1 MRKLSLL
8 VAAVVAFNL
17 WVAKAASTRV
27 DFRSSPKGAK
37 VVVDGAVRGQT
48 PLRLFDIAPGD
59 HHATLLLA
67 NHEPAEL
74 FFTLTEG
81 AYSSQYAE
89 LVPLKGLL
97 LIQSEPT
104 GCDISLEGL
113 SLGTTPRLITTLDA
127 GEKYRLLLQK
137 PGFQPRTVE
146 VKFDGRTPLVKKET
160 LILDS
165 GSLQLTSDPDGAS
178 VTVNGILRGKTP
190 LVVRRIPK
198 GRATVTLSLEGYADE
213 TREFSLNAGES
224 QNVFIRMQGLPGTLK
239 LSAVPETAR
248 IYVDDVQQG
257 KGSCILTGLKPGT
270 YTVRAELE
278 GYGTIEKPIVVG
290 NGQTAAEELRLSN
303 IMGSLEVR
311 TVPSGVKVYLDGR
324 YCGLSRSTD
333 PSATLSDL
341 LTIPNVKEGDHT
353 LLAKAEGY
361 AEYSRIIKTE
371 ALKAMPIKILM
382 RRIFIPDIEI
392 ETDSGTYRGILL
404 EQDDHTLQIE
414 VALGV
419 TRSFPKATVRK
430 VTMIAP
436 EKKPRET
443 KDE

>member
-1 MRKLSLL
+1 MSRFKLLI
-8 VAAVVAFNL
+8 AAVFACGLLGVQ
-17 WVAKAASTRV
+17 AASSRV

-37 VVVDGAVRGQT
+37 VLVDGVLRGQT
-48 PLRLFDIAPGD
+48 PLRLFDITPGD

-74 FFTLTEG
+74 FFTVNET

-97 LIQSEPT
+97 LVQSEPT
-104 GCDISLEGL
+104 GCDISLDGL
-113 SLGTTPRLITTLDA
+113 SLGTTPRLITSLDA
-127 GEKYRLLLQK
+127 GNNYRLLLQK
-137 PGFQPRTVE
+137 PGFQPRAVD

-165 GSLQLTSDPDGAS
+165 GSLQLTSDPIGAA
-178 VTVNGILRGKTP
+178 VMVNGIPRGNTP
-190 LVVRRIPK
+190 LVVKRIPK
-198 GRATVTLSLEGYADE
+198 GRATVTLTMEGYADE

-224 QNVFIRMQGLPGTLK
+224 QNVFIRMQGLPGTLR
-239 LSAVPETAR
+239 LSAVPEAAR
-248 IYVDDVQQG
+248 IYVDDIQQG
-257 KGSCILTGLKPGT
+257 KGSCTLTGLKPGT

-278 GYGTIEKPIVVG
+278 GYGTIEKAIEVG
-290 NGQTAAEELRLSN
+290 NGATAAEELRLRN

-311 TVPSGVKVYLDGR
+311 TSPSGVKVYLDGR

-333 PSATLSDL
+333 PTSTLSDL
-341 LTIPNVKEGDHT
+341 LTIANVKEGDHT

-371 ALKAMPIKILM
+371 PLKAMPLKIIM
-382 RRIFIPDIEI
+382 KRIFIPDIEI

-404 EQDDHTLQIE
+404 EQDDYALQIE

-419 TRSFPKATVRK
+419 TRSFPKETVRK
-430 VTMIAP
+430 VTMITP
-436 EKKPRET
+436 EKPKEA
-443 KDE
+443 KGE